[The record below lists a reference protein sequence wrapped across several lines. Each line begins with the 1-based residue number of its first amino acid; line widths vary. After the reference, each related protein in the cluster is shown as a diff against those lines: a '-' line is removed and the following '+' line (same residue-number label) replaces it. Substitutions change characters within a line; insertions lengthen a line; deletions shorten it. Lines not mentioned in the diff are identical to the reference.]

1 MLDRL
6 AAHRRR
12 TLPDEAIHI
21 VALWNLMIILIPFL
35 LLSAVFSQTS
45 ILNLYLPPP
54 AKPSEAPGIN
64 PTAPRPVVS
73 ILHDGYLLSD
83 GPTVVAAIPL
93 DAAGRHNTG
102 KLTELLAQIK
112 GVSAERSDLVILSE
126 ATTPYET
133 IVQTMDA
140 SREMIVHRDGHTE
153 MVSLFP
159 DISLGAIGA
168 RAVQSIGPSP
178 RSTP

>member
-12 TLPDEAIHI
+12 ALPDEAIHI

-54 AKPSEAPGIN
+54 AKPSEASGGN
-64 PTAPRPVVS
+64 PSVPKPVVS

-93 DAAGRHNTG
+93 DATGRHNTS

-112 GVSAERSDLVILSE
+112 GASAERTDLVILSE

-140 SREMIVHRDGHTE
+140 SREMVLQREGRSE
-153 MVSLFP
+153 MVTLFP
-159 DISLGAIGA
+159 DISLGAIGPQTG
-168 RAVQSIGPSP
+168 QSIAPASGRAP
-178 RSTP
+178 